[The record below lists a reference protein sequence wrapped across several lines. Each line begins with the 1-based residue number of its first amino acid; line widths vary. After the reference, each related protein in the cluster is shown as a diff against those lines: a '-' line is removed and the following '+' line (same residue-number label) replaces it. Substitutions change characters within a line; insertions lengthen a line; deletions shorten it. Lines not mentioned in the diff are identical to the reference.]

1 MREEQYERIKKLAKD
16 FDKALWRGNP
26 DNWRSVLQD
35 CFYGMFDI
43 LTECK
48 ECNGKGYVIEYIT
61 ECNGGESAPE
71 WAGQYQVQCYCTY
84 EMSLRDEIEY
94 EKWQERGE
102 LNESENSNPC

>member
-48 ECNGKGYVIEYIT
+48 ECNGKGYV
-61 ECNGGESAPE
+61 
-71 WAGQYQVQCYCTY
+71 
-84 EMSLRDEIEY
+84 MSLRDEIEY